1 VKDIYDEVCQS
12 LWQTLE
18 VNSVCIALMTCMY
31 QYTWASSEGL
41 SGVIHTRT
49 GSCAGTPVA
58 DLMYVVAISKVIFKL
73 RKRLE
78 ADELNSSIE
87 VAGVTCD
94 LLDVG
99 YVDDTAIPIVA
110 SCAELVNKTTM
121 IAKTAC
127 AVFASFFM
135 QLNFNPGKSEAMAT
149 WRGKGAKLERRR
161 LARDGNVSSFYSCER
176 MYQLRFVDRYR
187 HLGTVTTVCN
197 NDNAEVA
204 IRSTILRTEARKLAK
219 NILGNECIT
228 AKRRCDL
235 ATCYIWSK
243 GLFQCGTWARL
254 ACPTYKRIHG
264 AIMYVYRCIG
274 KYQHNMYKSD
284 DEIIAQLGVMCPK
297 HSYGLGG

>member
-1 VKDIYDEVCQS
+1 
-12 LWQTLE
+12 
-18 VNSVCIALMTCMY
+18 
-31 QYTWASSEGL
+31 
-41 SGVIHTRT
+41 
-49 GSCAGTPVA
+49 
-58 DLMYVVAISKVIFKL
+58 
-73 RKRLE
+73 
-78 ADELNSSIE
+78 
-87 VAGVTCD
+87 
-94 LLDVG
+94 
-99 YVDDTAIPIVA
+99 
-110 SCAELVNKTTM
+110 
-121 IAKTAC
+121 
-127 AVFASFFM
+127 
-135 QLNFNPGKSEAMAT
+135 
-149 WRGKGAKLERRR
+149 
-161 LARDGNVSSFYSCER
+161 

-297 HSYGLGG
+297 TFLRARRLTVFAKVVKNRTIAMLCDACSGIDGTWANQVKSDLVWLIFPNFQHACQQEF